1 LQISSFVALV
11 TLLALSPAT
20 NAANEEP
27 ERTTKTPIESM
38 SIEQKVGQ
46 LMIWTFS
53 GSEFSPQIQEMLG
66 KYQLGAL
73 IAFSRNIPSSVQIA
87 KFNAQAQAFANKHL
101 KAPLMLMVDQEG
113 GTVTRV
119 RVNTPIPSALALG
132 RMQNPTFA
140 EDYAKMNAELLATL
154 GFNVNLSPVL
164 DVSDP
169 NTDTF
174 MANRVFGDDPHLVM
188 ETGLATAKGIS
199 ESGVLPVGKHFP
211 GHGGHVKDSHKGTPS
226 KTATLEELEQRDL
239 IPFKNF
245 IAADFPRAIMMAHL
259 SLPKIDPSGIPA
271 TYSQK
276 IIQNILREKY
286 GYKGLIITDDL
297 EMNGAS
303 ISPSLG
309 ERAVRAFLAGNDML
323 MLAGHPR
330 NQKIAFEAMIKAVKA
345 GRISQAR
352 LDESVERI
360 LQVKNQIKPVNF
372 KFEQERIRDVKTKIE
387 AMSREVIEHNFK
399 QSTDGQTTR
408 FPHISPN
415 TKVTVFASDPRFL
428 RMFKQKFAGHG
439 RLMRLTSKNLE
450 KVPQEIQNNG
460 TQFAIF
466 YASGATTARWVQ
478 RLNEQLKV
486 KTLVVNCNNPGK
498 IRRQTDF
505 ISVLNINSPSPESGG
520 WLAEILSK
528 PVEPRAPAAAPR
540 LIEPNDT

>member
-1 LQISSFVALV
+1 
-11 TLLALSPAT
+11 
-20 NAANEEP
+20 
-27 ERTTKTPIESM
+27 M

-53 GSEFSPQIQEMLG
+53 GSEFGPQIEDTLV

-87 KFNAQAQAFANKHL
+87 QFNAQAQAFAHKHL

-132 RMQNPTFA
+132 RMQNPAFA

-169 NTDTF
+169 NIDTF

-211 GHGGHVKDSHKGTPS
+211 GHGGHVKDSHKGTPT
-226 KTATLEELEQRDL
+226 KTATLEELEERDL
-239 IPFKNF
+239 IPFRNF

-259 SLPKIDPSGIPA
+259 SLPKIDATGVPA
-271 TYSQK
+271 TYSRK
-276 IIQNILREKY
+276 VIQDILRGKY
-286 GYKGLIITDDL
+286 GYDGLVITDDL
-297 EMNGAS
+297 EMSGAS
-303 ISPSLG
+303 ISPNLG

-330 NQKIAFEAMIKAVKA
+330 NQKIAFEAMVKAVKT
-345 GRISQAR
+345 GRIPLSR
-352 LDESVERI
+352 LDESVARI
-360 LQVKNQIKPVNF
+360 LDVKDKIKPMNF
-372 KFEQERIRDVKTKIE
+372 KFERKKILDVKTKIE
-387 AMSREVIEHNFK
+387 AMSREVMEHNFK

-408 FPHISPN
+408 LPQINPN
-415 TKVTVFASDPRFL
+415 TKVTVFSSDPRFL

-439 RLMRLTSKNLE
+439 RLMRLTSKNLG
-450 KVPQEIQNNG
+450 KVSEEIQNTG

-466 YASGATTARWVQ
+466 YASGTVTARWVQ
-478 RLNEQLKV
+478 KLNEQLKV

-498 IRRQTDF
+498 ISRQTDF

-520 WLAEILSK
+520 WLAEILNK
-528 PVEPRAPAAAPR
+528 PPKLRAPAM
-540 LIEPNDT
+540 E